1 MCWEAAAETEDVC
14 VCGYERGG
22 RCQER
27 EVGRRPDL
35 SSSVAAS
42 HGGAARLFSSDPR
55 TCENGLRCFTSAK
68 SRVSIKCEVS
78 FKQTFEKSG
87 NRKHIFGLFTV
98 AVLER
103 MRCDGRAAGRRR

>member
-1 MCWEAAAETEDVC
+1 MRWEAAAETQDVC

-22 RCQER
+22 RSQER

-42 HGGAARLFSSDPR
+42 HGAAARLFSSDPR
-55 TCENGLRCFTSAK
+55 TCENGLRCSTSPN
-68 SRVSIKCEVS
+68 SRVSLKCEVS

-87 NRKHIFGLFTV
+87 SRKDRFGCLRFWSESGQKT
-98 AVLER
+98 AVI
-103 MRCDGRAAGRRR
+103 